1 MCCTLIRE
9 LIVPNFTKI
18 LCQPFGNCDTQ
29 LLLICVAKSRKIM
42 ESWRADEARQ
52 HLEQRIEIYTS
63 SKGLCFRHDLPL
75 YPIIALLKNFI
86 RSHWLSSAPRGLHK
100 GHILPTS
107 QHCAK
112 FTATRQSVSLCIGF
126 IYFRVQNSRIGKGI
140 NVAPWKLDKKNIGM
154 YIKYLPCGLSI
165 WDPNNLPN

>member
-1 MCCTLIRE
+1 MEKVWGQFRVLCRWKYMYVGFFFICVGENACGFSKRIRLCCTLIRE

-42 ESWRADEARQ
+42 ESWRVDEARQ
-52 HLEQRIEIYTS
+52 HLEQRIEMYTS

-86 RSHWLSSAPRGLHK
+86 RSHWLSSAPRGLH
-100 GHILPTS
+100 
-107 QHCAK
+107 
-112 FTATRQSVSLCIGF
+112 
-126 IYFRVQNSRIGKGI
+126 
-140 NVAPWKLDKKNIGM
+140 
-154 YIKYLPCGLSI
+154 
-165 WDPNNLPN
+165 